1 MKRFYDRSIKA
12 LIEDLKLREMAA
24 DIESYVNHLE
34 HERGIYLAEIDR
46 VSDGRSNLVPYRP
59 KNVCP
64 KCKEEGE

>member
-12 LIEDLKLREMAA
+12 LNEELKLKEMAA
-24 DIESYVNHLE
+24 DIESYVNHLK
-34 HERGIYLAEIDR
+34 HERDIYLSEIGR
-46 VSDGRSNLVPYRP
+46 ISNGRSTLIPYRP